1 MLQKYSRVAQNL
13 PLSPGEF
20 EFSEFSEDEEYPNDA
35 EGREIQKQD
44 LTTRPWLDQ
53 ENNNRSG
60 SNKKCRICFYGL
72 IAICCTLLFFSG
84 AFYICEAKI
93 EKTKTEYLNLLLNC
107 SKREFDERGSK
118 ASARTRRIKLTW
130 SGRYK

>member
-72 IAICCTLLFFSG
+72 IAICCTSG
-84 AFYICEAKI
+84 VLQFPDGICKFNWSILSFRDEMRPHSLHCVEI
-93 EKTKTEYLNLLLNC
+93 TKVD
-107 SKREFDERGSK
+107 S
-118 ASARTRRIKLTW
+118 
-130 SGRYK
+130 